1 MSAYGGCGG
10 TFVVRSSTNDALL
23 VAGGAGAPNHRGQT
37 SLGAHANITAFTK
50 TNILEG
56 SGGMVD
62 GKGALIGPE
71 GKFSGG
77 AGFRTDGSRMT
88 ESMKRF
94 NPKVTRNFKSFKPIQ
109 THNLCALF

>member
-23 VAGGAGAPNHRGQT
+23 VAGGAGAPNQRERT
-37 SLGAHANITAFTK
+37 SMTAHANITAFTK

-94 NPKVTRNFKSFKPIQ
+94 NPKVTRNFKSFKSIQ

>member
-1 MSAYGGCGG
+1 
-10 TFVVRSSTNDALL
+10 
-23 VAGGAGAPNHRGQT
+23 
-37 SLGAHANITAFTK
+37 
-50 TNILEG
+50 
-56 SGGMVD
+56 MVD

-94 NPKVTRNFKSFKPIQ
+94 NPKVQEISKVSNQFKHIMCIILILNF
-109 THNLCALF
+109 

>member
-23 VAGGAGAPNHRGQT
+23 VAGGAGAPNQRDWT
-37 SLGAHANITAFTK
+37 SMESHANVTIVSK
-50 TNILEG
+50 TNIFEG
-56 SGGMVD
+56 SGGMVY

-94 NPKVTRNFKSFKPIQ
+94 NPKVTRNFKSFKRIQ
-109 THNLCALF
+109 IHYVHYCN